1 MASDELDKVEL
12 PALEQ
17 LQSLGWSYVE
27 GAKLSPDESDERKS
41 FKHFLLKK
49 KLSQSIKK
57 INPWISDDNLKTVVR
72 SLTTIEN
79 LSLIEANQ
87 KNYNSLIKYITVEQ
101 NIDGRRQNR
110 TVKIIDFDIIENND
124 FIVTNQFK
132 VAGLKENIVPDII
145 LFVNGLPLAV
155 IECKSPYITNPMEA
169 GINQLFRYC
178 NTRRPDEKEGAEKLF
193 HYNQI
198 IVSTHNKHA
207 RLGTITSR
215 YEHYLEWKDVYPKK
229 IEDYNNNSSQEILID
244 GIFNHQNF
252 LDIIQNFIIFEVES
266 GKLIKKITRYQ
277 QFRAVHKTIN
287 NIKTGKSKKEK
298 GGVIWHTQGSG
309 KSLSMV
315 FLAAK
320 LRRDEELKKL
330 KLLFLTDRKQLDSQ
344 LTATFEGT
352 QDETVI
358 HVDSIRDLRQKLS
371 TNASDLIT
379 STIQKFQ
386 EIEVDDGV
394 LNDSEKIIVLI
405 DEAHRTQYGTFGLV
419 LNTALPNAPKIA
431 FTGTPLLKS
440 QKTKSEFGD
449 YIDTYT
455 IEQAVEDGATL
466 QILYEGRKT
475 NTYIEG
481 SSLDNLFDEYF
492 SDKTDEE
499 KKEIKRKYGTE
510 RAVLEAPKRI
520 RWICVDLVK
529 HYREKI
535 EPNGFKAMIVTSSRY
550 AATLYKKALDGLNAP
565 GSAVVISGDHN
576 DTQEM
581 KKYTD
586 PNDHKQIIKE
596 FVEKDLTDSKYSF
609 IIVKDMLL
617 TGFDAPICQVMY
629 LDRKIIDHGLLQAIA
644 RVNRTKKG
652 KQRGYVVDYYGLANY
667 LKEALEEFTTEDV
680 QGALRDLKDEIPK
693 LEKAHLQTCKF
704 FNGKKLDNLEECIPA
719 LEKEDVRHEFEI
731 SFKKFT
737 KLMDIVLPDP
747 AAGAFLKNLR
757 LLGKIA
763 LGARN
768 TYRDEQLNILDAGE
782 KVKKLIEDHISAT
795 NVDLLIPP
803 INLLDPRFEEHV
815 KQGTS
820 SKMRATEIK
829 NTIKHH
835 IHIKLDDDPAYY
847 RKLSERL
854 EEIIQEH
861 SDRWDELVQQLFKFR
876 DEMRK
881 EPTPPQGITS
891 AERPFYNL
899 CIEVMLNHA
908 DEDNA
913 HQEAKKF
920 SIKIVRFLNEAS
932 QIVGFFDKSDEIR
945 RLKREIKNTLMEMP
959 HANEELLNEVTD
971 NFMDLA
977 RHRFG

>member
-1 MASDELDKVEL
+1 MSNDEFNKVEL
-12 PALEQ
+12 PAIEQ
-17 LQSLGWSYVE
+17 LKKLNWKYVE
-27 GAKLSPDESDERKS
+27 GNKLSPDESDERKS
-41 FKHFLLKK
+41 FKHFVLKK

-79 LSLIEANQ
+79 LSLIEANK

-229 IEDYNNNSSQEILID
+229 IEDYNNKSSQEILID

-252 LDIIQNFIIFEVES
+252 LDIIQNFIVFEVEG

-330 KLLFLTDRKQLDSQ
+330 KLLFLTDRKQLDNQ

-386 EIEVDDGV
+386 EIEVADGV
-394 LNDSEKIIVLI
+394 LNESEKIIVLI

-466 QILYEGRKT
+466 QILYEGRKA

-550 AATLYKKALDGLNAP
+550 AATLYKKALDELNAP

-596 FVEKDLTDSKYSF
+596 FVEKDLTESKHSF

-629 LDRKIIDHGLLQAIA
+629 LDRKIVDHGLLQAIA

-680 QGALRDLKDEIPK
+680 QGALKDLKEEIPK
-693 LEKAHLQTCKF
+693 LEKAHLQTLKF
-704 FNGKKLDNLEECIPA
+704 FKGKKLDNLEECILA

-737 KLMDIVLPDP
+737 KLMDVVLPDP
-747 AAGAFLKNLR
+747 AAGKFLKDLR

-782 KVKKLIEDHISAT
+782 KVKKLIEEHISAT

-803 INLLDPRFEEHV
+803 INLLDPKFEEHV

-829 NTIKHH
+829 NAIKHH

-876 DEMRK
+876 DEMRT
-881 EPTPPQGITS
+881 EPTPPEGITS

-899 CIEVMLNHA
+899 CIEVMLSHA

-913 HQEAKKF
+913 HKEAKKF
-920 SIKIVRFLNEAS
+920 SIKIIKFLNEAS
-932 QIVGFFDKSDEIR
+932 QIVDFFNKPDEIR

-959 HANEELLNEVTD
+959 HANEELVREVTD
-971 NFMDLA
+971 SFMDLA
-977 RHRFG
+977 KHRFG